1 MIHGMVIHGD
11 SCDVVLRGFLACQVD
26 LGRRIFNISPC
37 IHHCCFRWLSHLTP
51 FFPIIHVCSM
61 SNSHFSPGQT
71 VKATETVETVTKR
84 SVGGLRIPCPILGVV
99 NPSPSTLNMIFS
111 GYFPILQR
119 QFPAPEREQFDP
131 KVGTFVGWFASN
143 WKLPWQRNT
152 EVPTK
157 PTNPLSHYILTLL
170 PIFLQISQVRIPK
183 LSELPYDKMLFPR
196 TWEKHQVNI
205 SERHFPQ
212 QLGWIKS
219 LIPQKTDYRFEK
231 YLERSWPAAG
241 RRTCDSISSSV
252 F

>member
-1 MIHGMVIHGD
+1 MVWTPKRGMSKSFRTKRTLLKETSTVCGCLSEMFSAKPQSWYPNYIRLK
-11 SCDVVLRGFLACQVD
+11 CLVRGYFLY
-26 LGRRIFNISPC
+26 PE
-37 IHHCCFRWLSHLTP
+37 WLK
-51 FFPIIHVCSM
+51 
-61 SNSHFSPGQT
+61 PGQT

-231 YLERSWPAAG
+231 YLERSWPAAD